1 MRSIEFNR
9 TNSTKAG
16 KDILAH
22 YKDILLDPLARN
34 LIRQVEWWYLEGIS
48 LTKNEL
54 YPLAIVGEG
63 DPILL
68 LHGFDSSFLEFR
80 RLVPLLSKKYK
91 LIIPDLYGFGFCP
104 RPRKTIYSQ
113 ETILNQLNE
122 IIKKINCDS
131 IGIIGASMGG
141 ALAIKLAK
149 ENPKTINRLLLL
161 SPAGLT
167 GKKVSVPKPFDQ
179 LGAWFLK
186 QQPIRKALCK
196 QAFADPSSS
205 VGPAEEEIASL
216 HLNVEGWGS
225 SLAAFA
231 RSGGVA
237 NCGSQLPPQEIDVIW
252 GAEDRILRGEV
263 KKSSMK
269 LLEGKV
275 QLTCN
280 CGHLPH
286 LDQPKL
292 VANCWIKAN

>member
-1 MRSIEFNR
+1 MKSIEFSRLNP
-9 TNSTKAG
+9 KKEG

-22 YKDILLDPLARN
+22 YENILLDPLAKN
-34 LIRQVEWWYLEGIS
+34 LIKQVQWWHLNAIS

-54 YPLAIVGEG
+54 YPLAIIGKG
-63 DPILL
+63 APILL

-80 RLVPLLSKKYK
+80 RLVPLLSKRYK

-104 RPRKTIYSQ
+104 RPENGIYSE
-113 ETILNQLNE
+113 ETILSQLNE
-122 IIKKINCDS
+122 IIKKINSDS
-131 IGIIGASMGG
+131 LGIIGASMGG
-141 ALAIKLAK
+141 ALATKLAR

-167 GKKVSVPKPFDQ
+167 GKKVSVPKPFDK

-186 QQPIRKALCK
+186 QKPIRKALCK

-216 HLNVEGWGS
+216 HLNVEGWAS

-237 NCGSQLPPQEIDVIW
+237 NCGLPLPSQEMDVIW
-252 GAEDRILRGEV
+252 GNEDRILRGEV
-263 KKSSMK
+263 KESSMK
-269 LLEGKV
+269 LLEGKA
-275 QLTCN
+275 QLISN

-286 LDQPKL
+286 LDQPKF
-292 VANCWIKAN
+292 VANCWLKDN